1 MKKKGKKKTNDSTKD
16 TKKKVLISNL
26 IPFTTLNVIFAFS
39 CVVSTVVRL
48 IQNTQVGVPNLS
60 VQLSTMILC
69 LLFANSE
76 VNQAIKKRFGFLK
89 KNTVAPEI
97 SMDRSQQHAQQPLS
111 MEQGHSHNERH
122 IASLTIEDERNKQ
135 ERGPQHCLRANTKLS
150 DEGKTIF
157 NLPNTVPNHE

>member
-1 MKKKGKKKTNDSTKD
+1 
-16 TKKKVLISNL
+16 
-26 IPFTTLNVIFAFS
+26 
-39 CVVSTVVRL
+39 
-48 IQNTQVGVPNLS
+48 
-60 VQLSTMILC
+60 MILC

-97 SMDRSQQHAQQPLS
+97 SMERSQQHALQPLS
-111 MEQGHSHNERH
+111 VEQGQSHNESI

-135 ERGPQHCLRANTKLS
+135 ERGPQNSLRANTKQS
-150 DEGKTIF
+150 AERKVIF